1 MNQVLIQGYLSQL
14 DRIRIASGSTRET
27 VVREAFKDLLKGWG
41 RQHDL
46 IFIAEH
52 EHITPTKDRC
62 YVDGALLHEIRV
74 PFGYWEA
81 KDTGD
86 KLDEEI
92 EKKKRKGYP
101 QDNIIFED
109 SRHAVLI
116 QDRQE
121 VMRCEMSDAL
131 RFEKLMSLF
140 FRYERKEVAEFRE
153 AVEQFKADLP
163 AVLNAL
169 RGKIDEAHKSNAS
182 YQTAEKKFLKHAQ
195 ETINPSVGTADV
207 REMLIQHVLTE
218 EIFAKVF
225 DDSDF
230 HTHNNIAKELYTL
243 EGTFFTGGLKKQTLK
258 ALEPYYAAIRSSAA
272 QISSHAEK
280 QTFLKVIYENFYK
293 VYNAKAAD
301 RLGVVYTPNE
311 IVRFVIQGADW
322 LCRKHF
328 DRGLVDKNV
337 EILDPATG
345 TGTFITELIEH
356 FRGDRT
362 KLLHK
367 YRQEL
372 HANEVAILP
381 YYVANL
387 NIESTF
393 AAVTGN
399 YEEFENLCFVD
410 TLDNIAPLGLR
421 AGHQHELFGS
431 FSEENIKRVKR
442 QNARK
447 ISVILGNPPYNA
459 NQRNENDNNKNRE
472 YPKIDDLIKAT
483 YIKQS
488 TAQKTKSLDMYVRFF
503 RWASDRLDI
512 NGDGIIAFVTN
523 RSFVEKHTLD
533 GFRKTVAKDFNEIY
547 VVDLKGDARTS
558 GDRRKRQGG
567 NIFED
572 KIRVGVAIS
581 FFVRRRGGKGCKVF
595 YEEVADY
602 ATADAKTG
610 FIAGKPLWER
620 KFRELQPDNNGNW
633 LHGVSEEFKS
643 LLPVA
648 SKKTRRAKNK
658 HQERAIFKVYSL
670 GVSTNRDEYV
680 YDVDRRRLSDKVK
693 YLIGTYDATR
703 AGTEDFPANL
713 KWSRNLKRRFRQGLR
728 EAYKPDRVVRASY
741 RPFVS
746 RWLYFSPLFIDEL
759 GASTSMFPPGSD
771 NTAICFR
778 DVGSRTEQC
787 VLAVKGVADLHFGA
801 AIDAYQQVPRYVFA
815 DGERVDN
822 ITDWAL
828 NRFAE
833 HYEKGKGR
841 RSRPITKDGIFG
853 YVYAVLH
860 DPLYR
865 EQFSQD
871 LLRELPRIPF
881 YPDFWR
887 WAELGQALIN
897 LHSGFEHA
905 AEFTLKRVDLKD
917 ERARRAGTAVRPI
930 LKSNKDEGSITID
943 TETTLQGVPVTAWGY
958 VLGNR
963 SAIDW
968 VLDQYREKTPR
979 DPVIRERF
987 PAYKFADHKEDVIA
1001 LLKRVTTVSVETM
1014 RIVESMRRLPRESK
1028 AT

>member
-1 MNQVLIQGYLSQL
+1 MSQLLIQGYFNEL
-14 DRIRIASGSTRET
+14 DRIRAASGATRET
-27 VVREAFKDLLKGWG
+27 VVREAFKDLLKSWG

-46 IFIAEH
+46 VFIAEH
-52 EHITPTKDRC
+52 EHITPAKDRC

-81 KDTGD
+81 KDTSD

-109 SRHAVLI
+109 SRTAVLI

-121 VMRCEMSDAL
+121 VLRCEMTDAPQL
-131 RFEKLMSLF
+131 QKLIRLF
-140 FRYERKEVAEFRE
+140 FAHERKEIAEFRK
-153 AVEQFKADLP
+153 AVEQFKTDLP
-163 AVLNAL
+163 AVLDAL
-169 RGKIDEAHKSNAS
+169 RSKIEDAHAHNAA
-182 YQTAEKKFLKHAQ
+182 YQAAEEKFLKHAQ
-195 ETINPSVGTADV
+195 ETINPTLGTADV
-207 REMLIQHVLTE
+207 REMLIQHILTE

-225 DDSDF
+225 DDSEF
-230 HTHNNIAKELYTL
+230 HTHNNIAKELYAL
-243 EGTFFTGGLKKQTLK
+243 EGTFFTGGLKRQTLK
-258 ALEPYYAAIRSSAA
+258 ALEPYYSAIRASAA
-272 QISSHAEK
+272 QITSHAEK

-293 VYNAKAAD
+293 VYNVNAAD

-311 IVRFVIQGADW
+311 IVRFIIHGADW

-328 DRGLVDKNV
+328 DRGLIDKNV

-356 FRGDRT
+356 FRGDRE

-367 YRQEL
+367 YREEL

-387 NIESTF
+387 NIEATF
-393 AAVTGN
+393 AAVTGD
-399 YEEFENLCFVD
+399 YEEFANLCFVD
-410 TLDNIAPLGLR
+410 TLDNTVPLGLR

-472 YPKIDDLIKAT
+472 YPKIDALIKST
-483 YIKQS
+483 YVKNS
-488 TAQKTKSLDMYVRFF
+488 SAQKTKSFDMYVRFF

-523 RSFVEKHTLD
+523 RSFVDKHTLD
-533 GFRKTVAKDFNEIY
+533 GFRKTVCKDFNEIY

-558 GDRRKRQGG
+558 GERRKRQGG

-572 KIRVGVAIS
+572 KIRVGIAIS
-581 FFVRRRGGKGCKVF
+581 FFVRRRGAKGCKIF

-602 ATADAKTG
+602 TDAEQKAD
-610 FIAGKPLWER
+610 FIATKPVWKR
-620 KFRELQPDNNGNW
+620 NFRELSIDKSGNW
-633 LHGVSEEFKS
+633 LHGVTPEFEAM
-643 LLPVA
+643 LPVA

-658 HQERAIFKVYSL
+658 SQERAIFKLYSL

-680 YDVDRRRLSDKVK
+680 YDVDRKRLTAKAK
-693 YLIGTYDATR
+693 YLVKSYAETPP
-703 AGTEDFPANL
+703 GTEDFPTHL

-728 EAYKPDRVVRASY
+728 EPYDQHQIVRASY

-746 RWLYFSPLFIDEL
+746 RWLYFSPLFIDEP
-759 GASTSMFPPGSD
+759 GASLSMFPPDAD

-801 AIDAYQQVPRYVFA
+801 AIDAYQQVPRFVYV
-815 DGERVDN
+815 DGEAIDN
-822 ITDWAL
+822 VTDWAF
-828 NRFAE
+828 NRFVE

-841 RSRPITKDGIFG
+841 RTRPITKDGIFQ

-860 DPLYR
+860 DPVYR
-865 EQFSQD
+865 ERYADD
-871 LLRELPRIPF
+871 LLRELPRVPL
-881 YPDFWR
+881 YPDFWA
-887 WAELGQALIN
+887 WADYGEALIG
-897 LHSGFEHA
+897 LHTAYESSPPYDL
-905 AEFTLKRVDLKD
+905 TRVDVPD
-917 ERARRAGTAVRPI
+917 ARARAAGLSPRPI
-930 LKSNKDEGSITID
+930 LKSQKEQGKILID
-943 TETTLQGVPVTAWGY
+943 SETTLSGIPSVAWTY

-963 SAIDW
+963 CALDW
-968 VLDQYREKTPR
+968 VLDQYKEKTPR
-979 DPVIRERF
+979 DPVIREKFNTYRF
-987 PAYKFADHKEDVIA
+987 SDHKEEVVE
-1001 LLKRVTTVSVETM
+1001 LLRRVTTVSVETM
-1014 RIVESMRRLPRESK
+1014 RILK
-1028 AT
+1028 ALRALHAQDLVA